1 MREENEE
8 SDDTLGYV
16 AWGDQSVF
24 RIFSPD
30 LWVAQLSLGFK
41 KKKKMLSHMCIFH
54 HQRAL
59 VPQAAAAISNQ
70 ACGMGKQGKK

>member
-1 MREENEE
+1 MTPWDMWLWGISLYSE
-8 SDDTLGYV
+8 SFLLISGLLSFL
-16 AWGDQSVF
+16 WG
-24 RIFSPD
+24 
-30 LWVAQLSLGFK
+30 L